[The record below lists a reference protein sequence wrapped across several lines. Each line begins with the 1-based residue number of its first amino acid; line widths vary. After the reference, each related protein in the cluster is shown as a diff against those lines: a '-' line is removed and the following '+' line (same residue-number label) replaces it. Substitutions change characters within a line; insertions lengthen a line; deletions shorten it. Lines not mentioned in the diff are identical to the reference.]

1 MEFLEKIA
9 DFIRGLETADLYKYF
24 GAFFAAMLIPLGLL
38 FYIHYSKVISYKN
51 AIKSVETQRAQTK
64 KILSDYATVNAQKE
78 KVEEIL
84 SQNKEFRIGEAYQSI
99 LERLGLAARQAEQV
113 TPTTGETVSGKTEIL
128 LNSHINSITMKQ
140 LTDLLLEIAAIPQ
153 MYIKDLVI
161 KKAPNTPT
169 VDIELTVATLEPS
182 TVQ

>member
-9 DFIRGLETADLYKYF
+9 DFINGLETTDIYKYLGMF
-24 GAFFAAMLIPLGLL
+24 IAALLIPLCLL
-38 FYIHYSKVISYKN
+38 FYLHYSKVHTYQSSL
-51 AIKSVETQRAQTK
+51 KSVETLRAQTK
-64 KILSDYATVNAQKE
+64 KILSDYKMVNAQKE

-84 SQNKEFRIGEAYQSI
+84 SQNKDFRIGEAYQSL
-99 LERLGLAARQAEQV
+99 LEKLGLATSQVEQA
-113 TPTTGETVSGKTEIL
+113 TPTSGETVSGKTEFL
-128 LNSHINSITMKQ
+128 LSSHINSITMKQ
-140 LTDLLLEIAAIPQ
+140 VTDLLSQIATIPQ
-153 MYIKDLVI
+153 MYIKDLII